1 MILTIYVTN
10 FHFFQNSLFYM
21 RHIEIVRKKEAVVE
35 RGPKVPQKQKVI
47 VLRRVRPGE
56 EYTKK
61 EEIPV
66 SIGIPEY
73 YKELQAAQ
81 AERQKNQEEFT
92 DKTILFLIGGPGSGK
107 GTQSEKIIEDFNAGY
122 MSSGDLLRKEAAQD
136 TDLGRQIAETMKEGK
151 LLPQE
156 LVIGLLK
163 KEILAQNK
171 DVYLIDGFPR
181 AMDQLHTFEEMICP
195 CAAAIYLDVPDEILV
210 ERLLKRAETS
220 GREDD
225 NEETIKLRLQTFH
238 TASEPVLEYYKEKGN
253 AVVIDGNRAP
263 EEVYEEL
270 KQKLNAILGKEQP
283 PEQQEPQQPATPE
296 QQQQQP
302 QPQQQEKQPSK

>member
-1 MILTIYVTN
+1 
-10 FHFFQNSLFYM
+10 M

-73 YKELQAAQ
+73 YKELQTAQ
-81 AERQKNQEEFT
+81 AEQQKKQEEFH
-92 DKTILFLIGGPGSGK
+92 DKTIIFIIGGPGSGK
-107 GTQSEKIIEDFNAGY
+107 GTQSEKIIQDFNAGY
-122 MSSGDLLRKEAAQD
+122 MSAGELLRKEAASD
-136 TDLGRQIAETMKEGK
+136 TELGHSIAEQMKEGK
-151 LLPQE
+151 ILPQE

-163 KEILAQNK
+163 KEILEQGK

-181 AMDQLHTFEEMICP
+181 AMDQLNSFEETITP
-195 CAAAIYLDVPDEILV
+195 CSAVIYLDVPDEILT

-225 NEETIKLRLQTFH
+225 NEETIKLRLEAFH
-238 TASEPVLEYYKEKGN
+238 TVSAPVLDYYKEKGK
-253 AVVIDGNRAP
+253 AIVIDGNRAP
-263 EEVYEEL
+263 EEVYEEI
-270 KQKLNAILGKEQP
+270 KEKLNAVLNKET
-283 PEQQEPQQPATPE
+283 PQ
-296 QQQQQP
+296 
-302 QPQQQEKQPSK
+302 